1 MSSKQKT
8 SSTTNVDMG
17 PWKVQQ
23 PYLTDA
29 FSEAKSLY
37 NNTKNTPGYQGDFYA
52 NLNDT
57 QKNLIGQG
65 TNFFQNQGFGSAN
78 NMMNTGNTMLSSGST
93 GLDNSAAGLY
103 GLANSDLTGDAIT
116 QASRFAQGMKDAGLV
131 NSLMRPDVRAA
142 SESII
147 PNMYRQNAMT
157 GNINSDRAALA
168 QGVVERGL
176 AEKEADINAGLYST
190 GLGLAQN
197 NQAQQ
202 LDALAKAAASYG
214 TLTGQG
220 ADISNMGFNN
230 SSAAIGNA
238 LDFQNLDLQDRQT
251 AIQNAFEKQQYGENR
266 PYDLLNRYYGLVGSQ
281 NWGQQGTQVTNST
294 TTSSP
299 GAASIIGGVLGGLG
313 SLFGGG
319 GIFGSFGAG
328 SALLGGAKKA
338 IGG

>member
-1 MSSKQKT
+1 
-8 SSTTNVDMG
+8 
-17 PWKVQQ
+17 
-23 PYLTDA
+23 
-29 FSEAKSLY
+29 
-37 NNTKNTPGYQGDFYA
+37 
-52 NLNDT
+52 
-57 QKNLIGQG
+57 
-65 TNFFQNQGFGSAN
+65 
-78 NMMNTGNTMLSSGST
+78 MLSSGST

-238 LDFQNLDLQDRQT
+238 LDFQNLDLQDRQQALT
-251 AIQNAFEKQQYGENR
+251 NAFEKQQYAENR

-281 NWGQQGTQVTNST
+281 NWGQQGTQTTNST
-294 TTSSP
+294 TTSTP

-319 GIFGSFGAG
+319 GMFGKFGAFG
-328 SALLGGAKKA
+328 K
-338 IGG
+338 